1 MKTFNFKTSLLS
13 GSVVILLI
21 ALSVTS
27 CNANR
32 EDSKRKLT
40 EKEMSAIIKKHI
52 TLKDTL
58 YVVDISRY
66 KANKLGI
73 SNEFYDTLIINIK
86 RANKMLKQT
95 LKEKD
100 AVIGI
105 TDMKNNK
112 ELEIRKGNQ
121 QYPTK

>member
-58 YVVDISRY
+58 YVVDISRH

>member
-21 ALSVTS
+21 AFSVTS

-112 ELEIRKGNQ
+112 EFEIRKGNQ

>member
-21 ALSVTS
+21 ALSVTY